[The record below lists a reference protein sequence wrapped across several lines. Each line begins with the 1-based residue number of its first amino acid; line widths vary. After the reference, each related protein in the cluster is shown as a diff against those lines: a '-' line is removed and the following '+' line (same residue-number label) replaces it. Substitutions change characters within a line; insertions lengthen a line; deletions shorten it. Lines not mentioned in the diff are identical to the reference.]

1 MAKKKSNKYD
11 IPSAATA
18 KADSKPAADTTA
30 DKPSD
35 NFAVTREFIESVVIA
50 IILALLF
57 RAFEAEAFVIPTGS
71 MAPTLM
77 GRNKDVL
84 DGMTGFQYQVGSSS
98 EVDQNTNRITGEVVA
113 AIDPLYRRITDVSEL
128 RSSTGDRI
136 IVNKFAYH
144 LSDPQRWDV
153 IVFKNPQSP
162 HINYIKRLIGLPGET
177 VRIFNGDIYVRT
189 GNDGDFEIARKPVKK
204 QLALL
209 QPVYDTDYPCEP
221 LEAIGFPDRFE
232 QFPVSAEPTWS
243 RADQEDK
250 VAYTSQPDGQ
260 NIAWLRYRHLLPEN
274 GSDTT
279 YWTAAQRG
287 LPIDGD
293 EARRQLSQLITDFNA
308 YNTHMSA
315 HNGPPSRSIEWGMH
329 WVGDLTLEATL
340 DIASDQGTLVLDLV
354 EGGVHFQ
361 CEIDVAT
368 GKAVLSADSDEI
380 RFDATQPIEGA
391 TPIRGKGKYRVRYSN
406 SDDELRL
413 WVNDKLITLNHLAT
427 YTPTGKV
434 VPKWS
439 EDDPGDLLPIGIGTA
454 DVQLT
459 ATSLRVL
466 RDIYYIADD
475 SSRSDMMDYG
485 NDSHPGWNQPP
496 YHRVLR
502 IMRTPDEWD
511 KTELFNS
518 RREVLFKLDEH
529 QFFPLGDNSAH
540 SLDGRKW
547 PFGRRFVPQNLMI
560 GKAIFIYYP
569 SSTNRPF
576 VHAPNFSRMKFI
588 H

>member
-1 MAKKKSNKYD
+1 
-11 IPSAATA
+11 
-18 KADSKPAADTTA
+18 
-30 DKPSD
+30 
-35 NFAVTREFIESVVIA
+35 
-50 IILALLF
+50 
-57 RAFEAEAFVIPTGS
+57 
-71 MAPTLM
+71 
-77 GRNKDVL
+77 VL
-84 DGMTGFQYQVGSSS
+84 DDMTGFQYQVGSSV
-98 EVDQNTNRITGEVVA
+98 EVDQSTNRVTGQVVA
-113 AIDPLYRRITDVSEL
+113 AIDPLYRRVTDVSEL

-144 LSDPQRWDV
+144 LSDPERWDV
-153 IVFKNPQSP
+153 IVFKNPENP

-177 VRIFNGDIYVRT
+177 VRIHNGDIYVRT
-189 GNDGDFEIARKPVKK
+189 GDDGDFQIARKPVKK

-232 QFPVSAEPTWS
+232 EFLPQEEQPTEPERTWT
-243 RADQEDK
+243 RADQDAK
-250 VAYTSQPDGQ
+250 VAYASKPNGQ
-260 NIAWLRYRHLLPEN
+260 EIGWLRYRHLLPEN

-293 EARRQLSQLITDFNA
+293 EARRHLSQLITDFNA
-308 YNTHMSA
+308 YNTYMSSFS
-315 HNGPPSRSIEWGMH
+315 GPPQRSGEWGMH

-340 DIASDQGTLVLDLV
+340 DIASDQGTLILDLV

-361 CEIDVAT
+361 CEIDVAS
-368 GKAVLSADSDEI
+368 GQAVLSADSAEI
-380 RFDATQPIEGA
+380 RFDADQPIEGT
-391 TPIRGKGKYRVRYSN
+391 TPIRGPGQYRVRYSN

-413 WVNDKLITLNHLAT
+413 WVDDRLIQLNHPAT
-427 YTPTGKV
+427 YAPTGEV

-439 EDDPGDLLPIGIGTA
+439 EEDQGDLLPVGIGTS

-466 RDIYYIADD
+466 RDIYYIASD
-475 SSRSDMMDYG
+475 SNLDGMMDYG
-485 NDSHPGWNQPP
+485 NESHPGWNQPSL
-496 YHRVLR
+496 HRVLR
-502 IMRTPDEWD
+502 IMRSPAEWGT
-511 KTELFNS
+511 TELFNS
-518 RREVLFKLDEH
+518 RREVLFDLEQD

-540 SLDGRKW
+540 SKDGRLW
-547 PFGRRFVPQNLMI
+547 PSGERYVPRRLMI

-588 H
+588 R